1 MKIFNFF
8 KKKSKGVVI
17 DDKNI
22 IINDICI
29 NEVFSECVR
38 MLEEAIKE
46 QDFGSVADVKSGL
59 EKILKELELDGN
71 FTFDSNNYIYNS
83 GNINSNNINSSCITN
98 NINSTAFFSSVI
110 TNIGDGKKKAKI
122 KQTSF
127 FNRGNMAGGNITIQQ
142 NNINGDNIF
151 KG

>member
-8 KKKSKGVVI
+8 KKKNKGVVI
-17 DDKNI
+17 DGKNI

-29 NEVFSECVR
+29 NEVFSECVAR
-38 MLEEAIKE
+38 LEEAIKK
-46 QDFGSVADVKSGL
+46 QDFESVADVKSGL
-59 EKILKELELDGN
+59 EKIQKELELDGN
-71 FTFDSNNYIYNS
+71 FVFDSNNCIYVNS
-83 GNINSNNINSSCITN
+83 GNNSNNINSCIAN
-98 NINSTAFFSSVI
+98 NINSTAFFSSVT

-142 NNINGDNIF
+142 SNINGDNIF